1 MSESANSMI
10 PAEIREQFPQDEQG
24 RVLFFTT
31 PPVGTQH
38 VIQGRT
44 SAEKGDQLAHS
55 LRYLAVKA
63 DRERERDNAARKR
76 QLDGPAEVE
85 MENNR
90 APGSNKK
97 VKAGLLA
104 AEGEERDADGRIRA
118 DAGKARE
125 MAAATQDQQLE
136 CLKTRALATLVHQL
150 DQGTD
155 SFYKTHYG
163 DKAEE
168 YRAIDARKQRQL
180 AERRQA
186 VKGPPTISVPAD
198 TVVDWKRNPWR
209 TGFKDDYDARY

>member
-1 MSESANSMI
+1 MSESANNMI

-24 RVLFFTT
+24 RVLFFAT
-31 PPVGTQH
+31 PPVDTQH

-63 DRERERDNAARKR
+63 DRERERENAARKR
-76 QLDGPAEVE
+76 QLEGTADVE

-90 APGSNKK
+90 AKVVKKK
-97 VKAGLLA
+97 VKAGVFA

-118 DAGKARE
+118 NADKAGEIAAARE
-125 MAAATQDQQLE
+125 QRLE
-136 CLKTRALATLVHQL
+136 YLKTRALATLVHQL
-150 DQGTD
+150 DQGTE

-168 YRAIDARKQRQL
+168 YRAMDALKQRQL
-180 AERRQA
+180 VEGSQA
-186 VKGPPTISVPAD
+186 VNGHKNISVTTN